1 MYYEDAANATTDSGE
16 SDDWDEEN
24 SNEEFDPDE
33 EAEDYEMVQD
43 DHNMS

>member
-1 MYYEDAANATTDSGE
+1 MCYEDAANATTDSRE
-16 SDDWDEEN
+16 SDSWDEEN
-24 SNEEFDPDE
+24 SDEEFDLDK